1 MTSFVGL
8 VFVSWFKLAVLVD
21 VDAAI
26 LRSVYRVALAAA
38 SYCFAGNS
46 AGGVVCMEA
55 QVILGVRLLVHLEFE

>member
-1 MTSFVGL
+1 M
-8 VFVSWFKLAVLVD
+8 LVD